1 MLFSSES
8 SFSSLP
14 LNKRE
19 EKIIP
24 YKCIYY
30 TNLFSIE
37 FAACSNSSKLIQVL
51 SMLNKRKPTE
61 KSASAADAF
70 LNYKTGESRNLT
82 KPLGQT
88 LRSALL
94 PASAE
99 GFLPLLAGCSI
110 ASSLQS
116 SPRAQITP
124 LSPPPRLSRLC
135 LSFLSIYFSFSFSFP
150 LFIIIILF
158 FCQQEKKI
166 LIESD

>member
-1 MLFSSES
+1 
-8 SFSSLP
+8 
-14 LNKRE
+14 
-19 EKIIP
+19 
-24 YKCIYY
+24 
-30 TNLFSIE
+30 
-37 FAACSNSSKLIQVL
+37 
-51 SMLNKRKPTE
+51 MLNKRKPTE

-70 LNYKTGESRNLT
+70 LNYKTGGNRNLT

-110 ASSLQS
+110 SSSLQS

-135 LSFLSIYFSFSFSFP
+135 LSFLSIYFSFFLFLSF
-150 LFIIIILF
+150 LYYYYYFI
-158 FCQQEKKI
+158 FCQQEKKYLLRVI
-166 LIESD
+166 SFCCPF